1 MKEATNALAE
11 YLTTQKNLTSCDI
24 YELTLSNGNVYRF
37 ADFDTDVTYNG
48 NVYSRSLI
56 GIPKRQ
62 QINIKS
68 QVTVDSMNIQ
78 IYSDANDMIES
89 VSVNKAAHD
98 GILDRATLA
107 LSRCFFGTNGSVIG
121 AVKLFSG
128 IVEIHQCGGL
138 SLQLTVKSK
147 TQGLNMEFPV
157 RKYYPQGIYN
167 TVGDTVTSSTDD
179 SETCL
184 ITPFVPLKEVL
195 M

>member
-1 MKEATNALAE
+1 MKDATNALAE
-11 YLTTQKNLTSCDI
+11 YLNTQKNLTSCDI
-24 YELTLSNGNVYRF
+24 YELTLNNGNVYRF
-37 ADFDTDVTYNG
+37 ADFDTDVSYNG
-48 NVYSRSLI
+48 NVYSHSAI
-56 GIPKRQ
+56 GMPKRQ

-68 QVTVDSMNIQ
+68 QATVDSMNIQ

-98 GILDRATLA
+98 GIMDRATLA
-107 LSRCFFGTNGSVIG
+107 LSRCFFGANGGVIG

>member
-68 QVTVDSMNIQ
+68 QATVDSMNIQ

-184 ITPFVPLKEVL
+184 VTPFVPLKEVL

>member
-1 MKEATNALAE
+1 MKDATNALAQ

-24 YELTLSNGNVYRF
+24 YELTLNNGNVYRF
-37 ADFDTDVTYNG
+37 ADFDSDVVYNG
-48 NVYSRSLI
+48 NVYSHALI

-62 QINIKS
+62 QINLKS
-68 QVTVDSMNIQ
+68 QAVVDSMNIQ
-78 IYSDANDMIES
+78 IYSDSNDMIES

-107 LSRCFFGTNGSVIG
+107 LSRCFFSNGSVIG
-121 AVKLFSG
+121 AVMLFAG

-157 RKYYPQGIYN
+157 RKYYPQGIYS
-167 TVGDTVTSSTDD
+167 TVEDTVTSSTDD

-184 ITPFVPLKEVL
+184 ITPFIPLKEVL

>member
-1 MKEATNALAE
+1 MKDATNALAE

-24 YELTLSNGNVYRF
+24 YELTLSNDNVYRF

-48 NVYSRSLI
+48 NVYSHALI

-68 QVTVDSMNIQ
+68 QATVDSMNIQ

>member
-1 MKEATNALAE
+1 MKDATNALAE

-24 YELTLSNGNVYRF
+24 YELTLKNGNVYRF
-37 ADFDTDVTYNG
+37 ADFDTDVSYNG
-48 NVYSRSLI
+48 SVYSHSSV

-62 QINIKS
+62 QISIKS
-68 QVTVDSMNIQ
+68 QATVDSMNIQ
-78 IYSDANDMIES
+78 IYSDANDVIENKR
-89 VSVNKAAHD
+89 VNKAAHD
-98 GILDRATLA
+98 GVLDRATLA
-107 LSRCFFGTNGSVIG
+107 LSRCFFSNGSVIG
-121 AVKLFSG
+121 AVKLFAG
-128 IVEIHQCGGL
+128 VVEINQCGGL

-157 RKYYPQGIYN
+157 RKYYPQGVYN
-167 TVGDTVTSSTDD
+167 TVNNTVRSSTDD

>member
-1 MKEATNALAE
+1 MKDATNALAQ
-11 YLTTQKNLTSCDI
+11 YLNTQKNLTSCDI

-37 ADFDTDVTYNG
+37 ADFDADVSYDG
-48 NVYSRSLI
+48 NIYSHALI

-62 QINIKS
+62 QINLKS
-68 QVTVDSMNIQ
+68 QAVVDSMNVQ
-78 IYSDANDMIES
+78 IYSDSNDLIES

-107 LSRCFFGTNGSVIG
+107 LSRCFFSNDSVIG
-121 AVKLFSG
+121 AVKLFAG
-128 IVEIHQCGGL
+128 IVEIQQCGGL
-138 SLQLTVKSK
+138 SLQLTVKAK

-157 RKYYPQGIYN
+157 RKYYPQGIYS
-167 TVGDTVTSSTDD
+167 TVEDTVTSSTDD

>member
-1 MKEATNALAE
+1 MKDATNALAE

-24 YELTLSNGNVYRF
+24 YELTLNNGNVYRF
-37 ADFDTDVTYNG
+37 ADFDTDVSYDGKTY
-48 NVYSRSLI
+48 SHSSI

-68 QVTVDSMNIQ
+68 QATVDSMNVQ
-78 IYSDANDMIES
+78 IFSDANDMIES
-89 VSVNKAAHD
+89 IRVNKAAHD
-98 GILDRATLA
+98 GKLDRATLA
-107 LSRCFFGTNGSVIG
+107 LSRCFFATNGSVIG
-121 AVKLFSG
+121 AIKLFAG

-147 TQGLNMEFPV
+147 TQGLSMEFPV

-167 TVGDTVTSSTDD
+167 TVGNTVRSSTND
-179 SETCL
+179 SATCL
-184 ITPFVPLKEVL
+184 ITPYVPLKEVL

>member
-68 QVTVDSMNIQ
+68 QATVDSMNIQ

-98 GILDRATLA
+98 GIMDRATLA
-107 LSRCFFGTNGSVIG
+107 LSRCFFGTNGGVIG

-128 IVEIHQCGGL
+128 IVEIQQCGGL

>member
-1 MKEATNALAE
+1 MKDATNALAE

-37 ADFDTDVTYNG
+37 ADFDTDVSYNG
-48 NVYSRSLI
+48 NVYSHALI

-68 QVTVDSMNIQ
+68 QATVDSMNIQ

-98 GILDRATLA
+98 GIMDRATLA

>member
-1 MKEATNALAE
+1 MKDATNALAE
-11 YLTTQKNLTSCDI
+11 YLNSQKNLTSCDI
-24 YELTLSNGNVYRF
+24 YELTLNNGNVYRF
-37 ADFDTDVTYNG
+37 ADFDTDVSYNG
-48 NVYSRSLI
+48 NVYSHSAI
-56 GIPKRQ
+56 GMPKRQ

-68 QVTVDSMNIQ
+68 QATVDSMNIQ

-89 VSVNKAAHD
+89 VRVNKAAHD
-98 GILDRATLA
+98 GLLDRATLA
-107 LSRCFFGTNGSVIG
+107 LSRCFFASNGNVIG
-121 AVKLFSG
+121 AIKLFAG

>member
-1 MKEATNALAE
+1 MKDATNALAE

-37 ADFDTDVTYNG
+37 ADFGTDVFYNG
-48 NVYSRSLI
+48 NVYSHALI

-68 QVTVDSMNIQ
+68 QATVDSMNIQ

-89 VSVNKAAHD
+89 VRVNKAAHD
-98 GILDRATLA
+98 GLLDRATLA

>member
-11 YLTTQKNLTSCDI
+11 YLNTQKNITSCDI

-48 NVYSRSLI
+48 NVYSHSLI

-68 QVTVDSMNIQ
+68 QATVDSMNIQ

-98 GILDRATLA
+98 GIMDRATLA
-107 LSRCFFGTNGSVIG
+107 LLRCFFGNDGSVIG
-121 AVKLFSG
+121 AVTLFAG

-184 ITPFVPLKEVL
+184 ITPFIPLKEVL